1 MQKLDASNAQP
12 LSHVYS
18 MKHISSSFCKGG
30 NEEHACNHCHDA
42 KPYMLVGTPHTT
54 YSAE

>member
-1 MQKLDASNAQP
+1 MHPMHNHE

-30 NEEHACNHCHDA
+30 SEEHACNHSHDA